1 MNRQHTLV
9 KVRYSDQHL
18 CDVQQQNHRL
28 EHQPRF
34 ELASV
39 FFACV
44 LES

>member
-1 MNRQHTLV
+1 MNRQHTLI

-28 EHQPRF
+28 DHQPLG
-34 ELASV
+34 LASV